1 MKFGLLF
8 YEAEGDFASRTSEN
22 KAAYWSAWQAYSTSL
37 KAAGVWQAENGGM
50 ALETPCQAHTLQ
62 RGHGGRNVQDG
73 PFANTKEQ
81 LGGVMVIEA
90 STLDEAL
97 TWAARAPCAGTGA
110 VEVRPI
116 WVMG

>member
-8 YEAEGDFASRTSEN
+8 YEAHGDFESRTSEN
-22 KAAYWSAWQAYSTSL
+22 QPAYWGAWEAYSKSL
-37 KAAGVWQAENGGM
+37 KAAGVWQPENGGM
-50 ALETPCQAHTLQ
+50 ALQTPCQAHTVQ
-62 RGHGGRNVQDG
+62 RNEGGRKVQDG

-90 STLDEAL
+90 ATLDEAL
-97 TWAARAPCAGTGA
+97 AWAARAPCASTGA

-116 WVMG
+116 WTMG